1 MKEFDLVELK
11 SSRQDAY
18 ITRLLFLF
26 YQTSRFKELQVE
38 QQADLSFA
46 SS

>member
-1 MKEFDLVELK
+1 MEFR
-11 SSRQDAY
+11 STRQDAY

-38 QQADLSFA
+38 QQVDLSFA